1 MNGIENIMHT
11 ATNIFFD
18 LDGTLTDP
26 KVGIVNSIIFALK
39 QVGHAVPTQEELN
52 SLIGPPLRD
61 YFARELDETRAK
73 IAMKH
78 FVQRYDHEE
87 KCLTENAL
95 YPEIPSVLGT
105 LRQHGKRLFVVTAK
119 PKAIA
124 EKIVRHFELDSYFL
138 CVYGAE
144 QDETRS
150 EKSELIAYVLGRE
163 HIEPQSAV
171 MIGDRKHDILGAAA
185 NGVASIGA
193 LWGYS
198 THGELKTAGA
208 QHLAEVP
215 QALLNFLLSPSVR
228 SIGHGHPPIG
238 PLTRC

>member
-1 MNGIENIMHT
+1 MHT

-26 KVGIVNSIIFALK
+26 KLGIVNSIVFALK
-39 QVGHAVPTQEELN
+39 QVGHAIPTQEDLN
-52 SLIGPPLRD
+52 NLIGPPLRD

-73 IAMKH
+73 AAMMH
-78 FVQRYDHEE
+78 FIQRYDFEE

-95 YPEIPSVLGT
+95 YTEMPDVLGT

-124 EKIVRHFELDSYFL
+124 EKIVRHFGLDAFFV

-150 EKSELIAYVLGRE
+150 DKSELIAYVLGRE
-163 HIEPQSAV
+163 QIAPQSAV
-171 MIGDRKHDILGAAA
+171 MIGDRKHDILGAMT

-193 LWGYS
+193 KWGYGMP
-198 THGELKTAGA
+198 GELEAAGA
-208 QHLAEVP
+208 QHLAETP
-215 QALLNFLLSPSVR
+215 QALLDFLLEPAVR
-228 SIGHGHPPIG
+228 SVGHGRSPFNPSG
-238 PLTRC
+238 GD